1 MRGDRMGNYHK
12 KLKLKQTLLAYLFL
26 LVPLVVMIVFIYY
39 PIGFGVALS
48 TLKTNLLGE
57 GKFVG
62 LENFKKLFSDK
73 YFWNAF
79 FNSLIYLL
87 VVPPLQL
94 ASIILAVLV
103 NAQIRGKHFLRLL
116 MFLPVVT
123 PVSIVALTWRWIFR
137 EHGVLNY
144 LLLGT
149 GLVGEPVGFL
159 SDPNI
164 ALFSIMFVTMW
175 KGLGYYM
182 MIYLAGLQGIPQDYI
197 DAARIDGAKR
207 WQVFFKVTIPL
218 LKPYIFFCSV
228 MSSIAALNV
237 FGEIYAMT
245 RGGPNHATE
254 TIPMFVY
261 NNAFRYF
268 KFGYSSAAATI
279 FSLVV
284 FAFTLLN
291 FRIFKEGGVQSY
303 NG

>member
-1 MRGDRMGNYHK
+1 MGNYHK

>member
-1 MRGDRMGNYHK
+1 MKGDKMRNYHRR
-12 KLKLKQTLLAYLFL
+12 LKFRQTLLAYLFL
-26 LVPLVVMIVFIYY
+26 LAPLLVMLVFIYY
-39 PIGFGVALS
+39 PIGYGVALS
-48 TLKTNLLGE
+48 TLETSLLGE

-62 LENFKKLFSDK
+62 LKNFEKLLNDR

-79 FNSLIYLL
+79 FNSLTYLL

-94 ASIILAVLV
+94 ASIVLAVLV
-103 NAQIRGKHFLRLL
+103 NTKIRGRHFFRLL
-116 MFLPVVT
+116 LFLPVVT

-144 LLLGT
+144 LFLGL
-149 GLVGEPVGFL
+149 GLVKEPIGLL
-159 SDPNI
+159 SDPDI

-207 WQVFFKVTIPL
+207 WQIFFKVTIPL

-291 FRIFKEGGVQSY
+291 FRIFREGGVRSY

>member
-1 MRGDRMGNYHK
+1 MDNYHK
-12 KLKLKQTLLAYLFL
+12 KLKLKQALLAYLFL

-57 GKFVG
+57 GNFVG
-62 LENFKKLFSDK
+62 LENFKKLLSDK

-103 NAQIRGKHFLRLL
+103 NAQIRGKHFFRLL
-116 MFLPVVT
+116 LFLPVVT